1 MSNELNKHKRFKEIA
16 DELAPASEEV
26 NVLLKDELLNKLTL
40 AFVLTAIAPSKNQ
53 SIEATKLA
61 EEIIEMGLTAE
72 EIETCKRRALGR
84 LDSGSNPLAG
94 LDKAF

>member
-61 EEIIEMGLTAE
+61 GEIIKMGLNAD

>member
-1 MSNELNKHKRFKEIA
+1 MSNELNKQKRFKEIA

-61 EEIIEMGLTAE
+61 GEIIKMGLNAD

-84 LDSGSNPLAG
+84 LHSGNNPLAG